1 MFNESIYRERVAR
14 IQSLMKDLDIDLLAV
29 LDNEN
34 YQYFTGEFRRQP
46 RLYIPVEGE
55 PMILVFEGELNEA
68 FKNTWIKNIKGYSS
82 LHDMMKH
89 VISYIEEHNVKT
101 VGFDYEFALPAF
113 LLERFK
119 MANPTVKIVDA
130 RELFMNLR
138 MIKTSEEINL
148 IKKAQEIAVY
158 GMEAAKRTLK
168 SGVTEFEVAAEIEY
182 EMRKKGAERFGF
194 PTFVNSGYRT
204 NCLHGWASRKKIEK
218 GELVL
223 IDVGPVYMG
232 YNGDMT
238 RMFIIGSPSEEQK
251 KLVKLYLKARQEA
264 VNVAKPGVMV
274 SELDNKASKTVAEA
288 GYGKYYTRGISH
300 GIGLAFEEMPFPT
313 IFPEDN
319 IVELKSNMT
328 ISIGH
333 SILSIPSVGGARI
346 EDVFMIT
353 NEGAKLLVK
362 YEEEL
367 IEVD

>member
-1 MFNESIYRERVAR
+1 MFSESIYRDRVVR
-14 IQSLMKDLDIDLLAV
+14 IQGLMKDWSIDLLAV

-46 RLYIPVEGE
+46 RLYIPAEGE
-55 PMILVFEGELNEA
+55 PMILVFKGELNEA
-68 FKNTWIKNIKGYSS
+68 SKGTWIKNIKAYSS

-101 VGFDYEFALPAF
+101 VGFDYEFALPTF

-119 MANPTVKIVDA
+119 MANPTVKIIDA

-138 MIKTSEEINL
+138 MVKTSEEISL

-158 GMEAAKRTLK
+158 GMEAAKRALK
-168 SGVTEFEVAAEIEY
+168 DGAIEFEVVAEVEY
-182 EMRKKGAERFGF
+182 EMRRKGAERFGF

-223 IDVGPVYMG
+223 VDVGPVYMG

-238 RMFIIGSPSEEQK
+238 RMFIIGSPSEKQK
-251 KLVKLYLKARQEA
+251 KLVNLYLQARQEA
-264 VNVAKPGVMV
+264 VSVAKPGVMI
-274 SELDNKASKTVAEA
+274 SDLDNKASKVIAEA
-288 GYGKYYTRGISH
+288 GYGEYYTRGISH

-319 IVELKSNMT
+319 ILELKSGMT

-333 SILSIPSVGGARI
+333 SVLSIPNIGGARV

-353 NEGAKLLVK
+353 DEGAELLVK
-362 YEEEL
+362 YEEGL
-367 IEVD
+367 IEVG